1 MCHFFAI
8 FENGHYAAEQVYIY
22 KSRPN
27 KKRQIWPRTSGKVFI
42 LKNNRVKLAITFLLL
57 KSPKENSKLKN
68 VKFVDFLFILSF

>member
-1 MCHFFAI
+1 MYHFFAI

-42 LKNNRVKLAITFLLL
+42 LKNNRVKLAIAFLLL
-57 KSPKENSKLKN
+57 QRKIAKRKFKTKKS
-68 VKFVDFLFILSF
+68 